1 MSAFILVMEVN
12 PLYRDALVRLLGT
25 SLGYPDIAATAS
37 IDEGVR
43 VARAHPELSVMLY
56 DPGAAAFGGLDTIAV
71 FRRYCARLGVVALLA
86 PEDRLD
92 PSAVLRAGA
101 NATVSK
107 NAPIDT
113 LTDTVRR
120 VFNRARDETGH
131 ILPHTA
137 AATVVGPVSP
147 LTPRQRDVLALLAEG
162 HPNKRIGLKLGLA
175 EITVKMHVSSIFRV
189 LGVTNRT
196 QAVVAARRLGL
207 HTALDVDV
215 EQLAESRQT

>member
-1 MSAFILVMEVN
+1 MPAFILVMEVN
-12 PLYRDALVRLLGT
+12 PLYRDALVRLLST
-25 SLGYPDIAATAS
+25 SLGYPEIAATGS
-37 IDEGVR
+37 IDDGLR
-43 VARAHPELSVMLY
+43 LARTRPGPGVMLY
-56 DPGAAAFGGLDTIAV
+56 DPGVVAFGGLDTIAA
-71 FRRYCARLGVVALLA
+71 FRRYCPRLGVVALLA
-86 PEDRLD
+86 SEDRLD

-131 ILPHTA
+131 ILPCVA

-162 HPNKRIGLKLGLA
+162 HPNKRIG
-175 EITVKMHVSSIFRV
+175 
-189 LGVTNRT
+189 
-196 QAVVAARRLGL
+196 
-207 HTALDVDV
+207 
-215 EQLAESRQT
+215 